1 MFCWLETLERIS
13 KDLGEAKVSRK
24 SSKGIHNVKE
34 IKSDSDTI
42 PSRVPGP
49 IFTKMNAQDTYKFWL
64 RRTWYGWKYKEII

>member
-1 MFCWLETLERIS
+1 LERIS

-49 IFTKMNAQDTYKFWL
+49 IFTKMNAQDTYKF
-64 RRTWYGWKYKEII
+64 